1 MIYTYYGDL
10 IMKKIMKGFLIPLIV
25 SMIFGFVCGKLVY
38 SVYGDDVENRLSSS
52 KIYLV
57 ENGKYL
63 TYDNMREENNGNNY
77 VYYKDDDGYKTVV
90 GITRNEDNIDKI
102 QSLYSDSVKV
112 EEYYISN
119 DMLNDKQYEYDLL
132 LSNTD
137 DLYEVREVVDNILNL
152 YREEDTIKLVLAK

>member
-1 MIYTYYGDL
+1 M
-10 IMKKIMKGFLIPLIV
+10 PLVV
-25 SMIFGFVCGKLVY
+25 SMIFGFICGKLVY
-38 SVYGDDVENRLSSS
+38 SVYGENVENRLSSS
-52 KIYLV
+52 KIYLI

-77 VYYKDDDGYKTVV
+77 VYYKDEDGYKTVV
-90 GITRNEDNIDKI
+90 GITRDEDNIDKI
-102 QSLYSDSVKV
+102 QSLYSDKVNV

-119 DMLNDKQYEYDLL
+119 DMLTDKQDEYDLL

-152 YREEDTIKLVLAK
+152 YREEDTIKLVLSK